1 MSAFDL
7 AADHDSLSLADQAR
21 ANPLDLS
28 QPAGFFS
35 GMGTGAVTG
44 VGRLLADTQRT
55 TGLALG
61 AVAGS
66 FDMLTGDA
74 IKAQE
79 KVFEHI
85 VTPADKLSRHLAPK
99 PEEIGMAGQLLHVLI
114 KIGGEAVAFGAPGV
128 LALETVGGTLDA
140 LDKGVDLQTAAKVGG
155 VQGAAMTAG
164 VIAPM
169 TLGASGLG
177 MNVLY
182 GAGIN
187 LALGVFLRGATSEIY
202 AKAGRH
208 DLAMQFKALDGEAMA
223 VDAILGAAFAGGGR
237 ALQLRGEKAKADA
250 VAEYRAKIADLL
262 KPEQID
268 AALVKNEQLKMER
281 SGFGLPADLPSRDAH
296 VANMNGAIDDLIE
309 GRPVTMRQEVGDM
322 LPDDAAAKVQADV
335 AEVLRADVEPKVG
348 ADGQVWM
355 IQPGEADIKPAPAG
369 DGTRTAPDAAQRI
382 AELNAKITELEGYG
396 GISVNRVDEL
406 RAERDALVPARQD
419 GTNSVVPDSGM
430 TILHG
435 SGNANLTADGVQIIR
450 QGQKQGK
457 KGRTYGGL
465 YGTSESDI
473 AQAEGYASMMGGEA
487 TLYNI
492 RVRPGTKVLNKVG
505 DITRLSEK
513 YINEL
518 VSQGYGVVVGKDPRG
533 RTEYVVIDT
542 NAIESMQPNK
552 PKVSAGGTAARAPQ
566 SLPPDV
572 ERSALKKASEVQN
585 EKDALDIAEE
595 VRSLEEGGGVDLS
608 KLFAEPKFWDSEN
621 EQWTPEGL
629 VASNAATRAQAIEN
643 LRLRD
648 ITELSDLNLANHKAQ
663 YAAMLEILDGLGIH
677 YTDTSSA
684 QSKYIEVGGY
694 KLRFADHANQVR
706 DSAVRGSLP
715 VLNVAPG
722 ESTFADA
729 LRVVMES
736 TPTAN
741 KIELSQGLPR
751 DGMQERAVR
760 ADKSGSPEPAQSDG
774 AVGGDANVSRKV
786 GAGTTAANDLAL
798 DPWNEPQAPRTF
810 EQRIGD
816 ENIRSELLRMK
827 GETGWAEVG
836 GRMIRQQDDGGNET
850 ITRTAWVPNAEW
862 WPGRPKGLKE
872 TDLHKAIDKAV
883 AGEKLNPAERRAVEY
898 MADVAEQRQ
907 KSSAWK
913 PTGDELAE
921 TGLASHNELDVAM
934 TARAAEIN
942 PDAVESLATR
952 FESDDAG
959 FMRGIKEL
967 LDEHDRQ
974 AVASR
979 QEGQRAPDSAITDA
993 EHSVQSAALRP
1004 DAVIP
1009 LDDADAT
1016 ATVAEAQGIIAD
1028 LETARAEQDVG
1039 LRAAVACFLRAA

>member
-28 QPAGFFS
+28 QPAGFFT

-74 IKAQE
+74 LKAQE

-99 PEEIGMAGQLLHVLI
+99 PEEIGMAGQLLHGLI

-155 VQGAAMTAG
+155 VQGVATTAG

-177 MNVLY
+177 MNLLY

-187 LALGVFLRGATSEIY
+187 LAQGVFQRGATSQIY
-202 AKAGRH
+202 ENAGRH

-322 LPDDAAAKVQADV
+322 LPDEAAAKVQADV
-335 AEVLRADVEPKVG
+335 AEVLRADVEP
-348 ADGQVWM
+348 
-355 IQPGEADIKPAPAG
+355 
-369 DGTRTAPDAAQRI
+369 
-382 AELNAKITELEGYG
+382 
-396 GISVNRVDEL
+396 
-406 RAERDALVPARQD
+406 
-419 GTNSVVPDSGM
+419 
-430 TILHG
+430 
-435 SGNANLTADGVQIIR
+435 
-450 QGQKQGK
+450 
-457 KGRTYGGL
+457 
-465 YGTSESDI
+465 
-473 AQAEGYASMMGGEA
+473 
-487 TLYNI
+487 
-492 RVRPGTKVLNKVG
+492 
-505 DITRLSEK
+505 
-513 YINEL
+513 
-518 VSQGYGVVVGKDPRG
+518 
-533 RTEYVVIDT
+533 
-542 NAIESMQPNK
+542 
-552 PKVSAGGTAARAPQ
+552 
-566 SLPPDV
+566 
-572 ERSALKKASEVQN
+572 
-585 EKDALDIAEE
+585 
-595 VRSLEEGGGVDLS
+595 
-608 KLFAEPKFWDSEN
+608 
-621 EQWTPEGL
+621 
-629 VASNAATRAQAIEN
+629 
-643 LRLRD
+643 
-648 ITELSDLNLANHKAQ
+648 
-663 YAAMLEILDGLGIH
+663 
-677 YTDTSSA
+677 
-684 QSKYIEVGGY
+684 
-694 KLRFADHANQVR
+694 
-706 DSAVRGSLP
+706 
-715 VLNVAPG
+715 
-722 ESTFADA
+722 
-729 LRVVMES
+729 
-736 TPTAN
+736 
-741 KIELSQGLPR
+741 
-751 DGMQERAVR
+751 
-760 ADKSGSPEPAQSDG
+760 
-774 AVGGDANVSRKV
+774 KV

-1009 LDDADAT
+1009 LDDTDGT

-1028 LETARAEQDVG
+1028 LETARAEQDIG